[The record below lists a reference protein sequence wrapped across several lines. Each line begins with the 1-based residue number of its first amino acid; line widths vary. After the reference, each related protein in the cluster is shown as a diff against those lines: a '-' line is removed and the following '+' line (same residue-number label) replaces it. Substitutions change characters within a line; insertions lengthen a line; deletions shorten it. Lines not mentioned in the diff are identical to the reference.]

1 MSLRRNFLASHS
13 YSRVRES
20 AWHDVRTVESHLAGC
35 ASCRGLILALRDE
48 GAAIADTVLDRHRE
62 VVSRA
67 PARARAKGLAIGL
80 GPTLGVAVLVV
91 TTLGWLM
98 ETRLPAGVS
107 WLNPLALIGVYEMTF
122 DMVFLLRDR
131 APALFD
137 FTIWLGGNVSG
148 AAILIFLVS
157 ALGRRVIG
165 TIAPLGF
172 VLTVLLASPQAA
184 TALEVR
190 TGDGDMQVAAGETV
204 EASLIISGETVTVD
218 GTIDG
223 DLAAFGERIVLRGVI
238 RGNVFTAGR
247 EVEIFGTIEG
257 SLFAAGERVTI
268 EGRVR
273 QSLYGGA
280 ETLTL
285 HERGNVGRDA
295 FLFGKSVHMDGR
307 MGRDLFSAAERVEIR
322 GTVGRDSSTRGDR
335 LTLHDGASITGNLH
349 YELGKGDEPEI
360 ASGAAIGG
368 EITAGELMHQ
378 TDPKNRW
385 LHGQFYMGVAV
396 FLVSVFL
403 TGMLLHLLLPD
414 LFLADLEKSSD
425 FFRSLGFGAI
435 ALIGTPIAL
444 SLCFITVVGI
454 PIAVIGMFL
463 YVTSLLVSII
473 VVASLVGTSIT
484 ATLGFEPGD
493 TGFGM
498 SLFVGLV
505 VVLIGMNLPFVGGLL
520 GVLVMVTGLGLLVDA
535 ARYGWL
541 RSGEDTY
548 PA

>member
-1 MSLRRNFLASHS
+1 MTDCLPQGT
-13 YSRVRES
+13 YSVYVDGELS
-20 AWHDVRTVESHLAGC
+20 AEDVGAVESHLAGC
-35 ASCRGLILALRDE
+35 ARCRGLILALRDE
-48 GAAIADTVLDRHRE
+48 GAAIADTVLDHHSE
-62 VVSRA
+62 LVSRA

-80 GPTLGVAVLVV
+80 GPTLGVAVLAV

-107 WLNPLALIGVYEMTF
+107 WLNPLELIGVYEMTF
-122 DMVFLLRDR
+122 DMVFLLRAR

-137 FTIWLGGNVSG
+137 FAIWLGTNVS
-148 AAILIFLVS
+148 AAAVLIFLVS

-165 TIAPLGF
+165 TSALMSF
-172 VLTVLLASPQAA
+172 VLTLLFASPHAA
-184 TALEVR
+184 TALELR
-190 TGDGDMQVAAGETV
+190 TSEGDLQIAAGETV
-204 EASLIISGETVTVD
+204 EESLFISGESITVD

-268 EGRVR
+268 EGEVR
-273 QSLYGGA
+273 QSVYGAA

-322 GTVGRDSSTRGDR
+322 GTVGRDASTRGDR
-335 LTLHDGASITGNLH
+335 LALHDSASITGNLH
-349 YELGKGDEPEI
+349 YELGKDDEPEI
-360 ASGAAIGG
+360 APGARIGG
-368 EITAGELMHQ
+368 ETTSGELMHQ
-378 TDPKNRW
+378 TGPKNRW
-385 LHGQFYMGVAV
+385 LDGGFYMGVTV

-403 TGMLLHLLLPD
+403 AGLLLHLLLPD

-425 FFRSLGFGAI
+425 FFRSLGYGAI

-444 SLCFITVVGI
+444 ILCFITVVGI
-454 PIAVIGMFL
+454 PVGVIGSFL
-463 YVTSLLVSII
+463 YLTSLFVSVI

-484 ATLGFEPGD
+484 ATMGFEPEN
-493 TGFGM
+493 TGFGT
-498 SLFVGLV
+498 SLLVGLV
-505 VVLIGMNLPFVGGLL
+505 VVLVGMNLPFVGGLARAL
-520 GVLVMVTGLGLLVDA
+520 IVVTGLGLLVEA
-535 ARYGWL
+535 ARDAWD
-541 RSGEDTY
+541 RRGEDTY
-548 PA
+548 PT